1 MRTRIAVMCLA
12 AMASTAVVDLGATSI
27 TASSCGQAA
36 VQAALNLASSGDT
49 IMIPAG
55 NCAWTS
61 GIYWEAPPNVV
72 ILGAGNLNTP
82 GGGDATVIVDNS
94 TSNSPLLRINTNASG
109 TFRLAGITFKGGS
122 GAIKENGVIAINGFS
137 KLMRVDHIHIDMQT
151 YLVPNSGK
159 PIVFSGWLNG
169 VLDHSI
175 FEAVGLGQIQFSHSA
190 YGTGVENNGDG
201 SFAAP
206 TGFGTSDFVF
216 MEDNQYSSNHFG
228 GIMTD
233 CNGGG
238 RMVIRY
244 NKTFSAAPGQTH
256 PTGGAVG
263 GRGCRAHELYGNV
276 ASPAINSQSNEP
288 GFSFSWMSSGVSLV
302 WGNTSVGA
310 SKQFIHLDSMRKN
323 RDTYPQTASPNGWGY
338 CGTEYNG
345 VGSTWDGNKDAVTGY
360 PCLDQPGQGQSDLLV
375 GGMFPNRVNS
385 VTGSISWPNQRLE
398 PIYEWSN
405 TFVAVPGWGNDSS
418 SRVIGAT
425 PGTRLA
431 ENRDVYVYTTSFT
444 GATGTGS
451 GLLAARPTS
460 CTMGVAYWA
469 TDSGGNWNTTNTTPN
484 DGALYKCTAPNTWT
498 LYYTPYTYPHPLTQG
513 STSPLPSTPSSP
525 QNLKVSPGSF

>member
-1 MRTRIAVMCLA
+1 
-12 AMASTAVVDLGATSI
+12 MALSALILSAVVDVRASSI
-27 TASSCGQAA
+27 TATSCNQAD
-36 VQAALNLASSGDT
+36 VQTALNSASAGDT
-49 IMIPAG
+49 VIIPAG

-61 GIYWEAPPNVV
+61 GIYWAAPPDV
-72 ILGAGNLNTP
+72 IVRGAGNLATP

-94 TSNSPLLRINTNASG
+94 LSGSPLLTINTNASG
-109 TFRLAGITFKGGS
+109 KFRLAGITFKGGS
-122 GAIKENGVIAINGFS
+122 GAIKETGLVAITGFS
-137 KLMRVDHIHIDMQT
+137 KLMRVDHIHINMQT
-151 YLVPNSGK
+151 YTVANAGK
-159 PIVFSGWLNG
+159 PMVFSAWLNG

-175 FEAVGLGQIQFSHSA
+175 FDASSLGHIQVQHSF
-190 YGTGVENNGDG
+190 YGTAQENNGDE

-216 MEDNQYSSNHFG
+216 MEDNQYSSNFYG

-238 RMVIRY
+238 RMVVRY
-244 NKTFSAAPGQTH
+244 NSTSSAAPGQTH

-276 ASPAINSQSNEP
+276 AAPAVGEQP
-288 GFSFSWMSSGVSLV
+288 AFSFSWMSSGVSLV

-323 RDTYPQTASPNGWGY
+323 KDTYPETAAPNGWGY

-345 VGSTWDGNKDAVTGY
+345 VGSPWDGNTNAVTGY
-360 PCLDQPGQGQSDLLV
+360 PCLDQPGQGQSDLLK
-375 GGMFPNRVNS
+375 GGMFPNRINTT
-385 VTGSISWPNQRLE
+385 TGTISWPHQKLE

-405 TFVAVPGWGNDSS
+405 TFVAVPGWGNDGSVP
-418 SRVIGAT
+418 VIGAA
-425 PGTRLA
+425 PGTRIV

-451 GLLAARPTS
+451 GTLAARPAT
-460 CTMGVAYWA
+460 CTAGVAYWA
-469 TDSGGNWNTTNTTPN
+469 TDSGGNWNTVNGTPN
-484 DGALYKCTAPNTWT
+484 DGALYKCTATNTWA

-513 STSPLPSTPSSP
+513 STSSPSVPPSTPT
-525 QNLKVSPGSF
+525 NLRLIPGSF